1 MAGTSVMKTARCCA
15 TDAHLSAMSWRRTS
29 KVGLG
34 LWTGP
39 DGELARH
46 VDAQSQRCLDA
57 YRVNPLLVRQ
67 DANIE
72 RATAQGG
79 YGRRQ
84 VYELV
89 QNGADA
95 LLGQSSA
102 PTGRI
107 DVVLTEH
114 SLYCANEGRPIDLEG
129 VDAILTS
136 HISMKRGTEIGR
148 FGLGFKSVLGVSL
161 QPAFFSRTGSF
172 GFDAAEAEE
181 RIREVVPDAV
191 RMPTLRVAKPLHP
204 DVEAAGDPVLAELME
219 WATTVVRLPRTVDD
233 TSWLREDLATFPS
246 EFLLFSSHVST
257 LRLDDRTTPTVRE
270 IRLRRSGKKYRL
282 DDDSTSSEWQV
293 FSTLH
298 HPSEHARKDAGELAD
313 RHSIPLIWAVPTK
326 GKPARGKFWAFFPT
340 EYFTTLSGILNAP
353 WKTNEDRQNLLPG
366 PFNEELLSVA
376 SELVVAAI
384 PELSTKKDPAKFL
397 DGLPARG
404 REAANWADQSIGE
417 KVYMRAVTVPS
428 LPDQRGEIV
437 HPKTLRVH
445 PAGLDRA
452 WLDAWSE
459 YPGRPMTWVHA
470 SAETR
475 ERRPRVER
483 LLGPTTRPSTLA
495 AWLEGLV
502 EDGSAAASIF
512 ALRLASRIARDDE
525 SRAAEVRGAKI
536 VLAEDRSW
544 SDARSGS
551 IFLRT
556 KHDVESS
563 PHRFVHRAVA
573 QAAEAKAALTHLGV
587 DRIDATGE
595 LEAFINALA
604 TGRADWEV
612 FWDVSRRV
620 GSPTT
625 KSILDR
631 RISNVLATV
640 CVKVLSGRYRPLRDS
655 LLPGGIVVAGGS
667 RDVDVAID
675 TSFHE
680 DDLEL
685 LSILGASDGP
695 RAGAGSNSEPWFA
708 RYRTAMIKE
717 YYESLPPRSSRPM
730 EEYLVIDTIPFPG
743 PLGVLEDLSV
753 EGRALFTERVLQTA
767 RGTAAG
773 TTAWRMHHATERKY
787 PEREV
792 EPGWLWYL
800 KAFGAV
806 ATTQGPKPIN
816 VAVAPG
822 APSKVVAVALCSE
835 DEARLLGL
843 PSDLSAAPD
852 GVFADAVECVEAS
865 PTQSAVGELYGL
877 LASVDRRLDEVVCQ
891 VGWDVERRPPEQVT
905 VVSSRR
911 DLEALVPTDTAVVL
925 VPSPEVA
932 ALLVARWGMR
942 PASTALRTDL
952 RAVPSTEPLPLVDE
966 FPNLRPLLGDRSDLV
981 LQRCSTLEVQTAT
994 AYGTTSHPRS
1004 SVLEGSVFYWL
1015 ESADDHALLTA
1026 LSDELDLKLTRY
1038 EVQTLLEQVQAQRER
1053 DLAVRIRGNATDAQ
1067 RLAAAL
1073 GVERL
1078 RRRLPAGLI
1087 ESAAVHHGATT
1098 DEQVA
1103 EMALAAFGVD
1113 VLKEFR
1119 HELTDAGLTPPLTW
1133 SGSRAAQKFVRDL
1146 GFPPEF
1152 AGFQQARRDP
1162 VLEVDGPAELP
1173 VLHDFQHAIEQNTR
1187 ALLRRESLLRGLLSM
1202 PTGSGKTRVAVQAV
1216 VEEVA
1221 DGGLGG
1227 PVLWIAQT
1235 DELCEQAVTTWAY
1248 VWRSLGPRS
1257 RLTISRL
1264 WAANGA
1270 VPAEEGSFQVVVAT
1284 VDKLGV
1290 CAGDPAYEWLTECSA
1305 VIIDEAHTSTAPKY
1319 TNVLDWL
1326 GLGRQKQRCP
1336 LIGLTATPFRGTS
1349 ESETRQ
1355 LVRRYGQHRLD
1366 HGVLPDDPYAELQA
1380 RGILATVDHRVLE
1393 GARVE
1398 LTTEELDQLNRTRR
1412 LPASVE
1418 ERLGSDQ
1425 DRNRMLVDS
1434 IRELPE
1440 DWTVLLFAPS
1450 VANAQVLAALLR
1462 LEGLPAATISG
1473 ETEPGARRHF
1483 IEEFRAGRLRVL
1495 TNYNVLT
1502 QGFDAPAVRAVYV
1515 ARPTYSPNLY
1525 QQMIGRG
1532 LRGPLNGGKAQCLIV
1547 NVEDNIRQYGQSLA
1561 FHDFEHL
1568 WNRQT

>member
-1 MAGTSVMKTARCCA
+1 MR
-15 TDAHLSAMSWRRTS
+15 RERTS
-29 KVGLG
+29 TGSAHP
-34 LWTGP
+34 WTGP

-46 VDAQSQRCLDA
+46 VDEQSQRCLDA

-102 PTGRI
+102 PAGRI
-107 DVVLTEH
+107 DVVLTDGC
-114 SLYCANEGRPIDLEG
+114 LYCANEGQPIDLEG

-148 FGLGFKSVLGVSL
+148 FGLGFKSVLGVSM

-172 GFDAAEAEE
+172 GFDAADAEA
-181 RIREVVPDAV
+181 RIRAVVPSAE
-191 RMPTLRVAKPLHP
+191 RMPTLRVANPLHP
-204 DVEAAGDPVLAELME
+204 DVEASRDPVLAELME

-233 TSWLREDLATFPS
+233 TSWLREDLAVFPS

-257 LRLDDRTTPTVRE
+257 LRLDDRTTSTLRE
-270 IRLRRSGKKYRL
+270 IRLRRKGKNFRL
-282 DDDSTSSEWQV
+282 EDDSNTSEWQV

-298 HPSEHARKDAGELAD
+298 HPSELARKDAGELAD
-313 RHSIPLIWAVPTK
+313 RDSIPLIWAVPTK

-366 PFNEELLSVA
+366 PFNEELLAVA
-376 SELVVAAI
+376 AELVVGAI
-384 PELSTKKDPAKFL
+384 PDLSRRKDPAKFL

-417 KVYMRAVTVPS
+417 RVYALAVTVPS

-437 HPKTLRVH
+437 QPKTLRVH
-445 PAGLDRA
+445 PTGLDRS
-452 WLDAWSE
+452 WLDVWSN
-459 YPGRPMTWVHA
+459 YPGRPVDWVHG

-475 ERRPRVER
+475 ERRPRVDR
-483 LLGPTTRPSTLA
+483 LLGPSASPASMAT
-495 AWLEGLV
+495 WLEGLV
-502 EDGSAAASIF
+502 EDGSPAASIF
-512 ALRLASRIARDDE
+512 ALRLGARIVRDDE
-525 SRAAEVRGAKI
+525 SRADEVRAAKI
-536 VLAEDRSW
+536 VLAEDGSW
-544 SDARSGS
+544 SDSRSGS

-556 KHDVESS
+556 KHDSEASH
-563 PHRFVHRAVA
+563 HRFVHRTVA
-573 QAAEAKAALTHLGV
+573 RAAEAKEALTVLGV

-595 LEAFINALA
+595 LQAFLSNLRA
-604 TGRADWEV
+604 GRADWDE

-620 GSPTT
+620 GAAPA
-625 KSILDR
+625 KAIVDR
-631 RISNVLATV
+631 RVQDASASIR
-640 CVKVLSGRYRPLRDS
+640 VKVRSGRFRPLREA
-655 LLPGGIVVAGGS
+655 LLPGGVVPEDGS
-667 RDVDVAID
+667 RDADVTID
-675 TSFHE
+675 TTYHA
-680 DDLEL
+680 DDLDL
-685 LSILGASDGP
+685 LGSLGASDGP
-695 RAGAGSNSEPWFA
+695 RAGAGSSAEPWFMK
-708 RYRTAMIKE
+708 YRAAMTKE
-717 YYESLPPRSSRPM
+717 YYANLPPRSSRPL
-730 EEYLVIDTIPFPG
+730 EDYLVIEAAPFPG
-743 PLGVLEDLSV
+743 PLGVLEHLSV
-753 EGRALFTERVLQTA
+753 EASALFTERVLQAA
-767 RGTAAG
+767 RGTDIAP
-773 TTAWRMHHATERKY
+773 WRMHHATERKY
-787 PEREV
+787 PERDL

-800 KAFGAV
+800 RLFGAV
-806 ATTQGPKPIN
+806 PTTQGTKPIDA
-816 VAVAPG
+816 AVAPG
-822 APSKVVAVALCSE
+822 TASDVVAVALCSE
-835 DEARLLGL
+835 DDARVLQLS
-843 PSDLSAAPD
+843 SDLSTAPD
-852 GVFADAVECVEAS
+852 SVFADAVERVEHL
-865 PTQSAVGELYGL
+865 PTHAAAGELYGL
-877 LASVDRRLDEVVCQ
+877 LASVDRQLDQIVCS
-891 VGWDVERRPPEQVT
+891 VGRDFERRPPDEVT

-911 DLEALVPTDTAVVL
+911 DLEALVPTDTPVL
-925 VPSPEVA
+925 LAPTPEIA
-932 ALLVARWGMR
+932 ALLVTRWGLQ
-942 PASTALRTDL
+942 PASSALQTDL

-966 FPNLRPLLGDRSDLV
+966 FPNLRPLLGERSALV

-994 AYGTTSHPRS
+994 AFGTTSRPRA
-1004 SVLEGSVFYWL
+1004 SVLEGSVFYWI
-1015 ESADDHALLTA
+1015 ETGDDHALLSA
-1026 LSDELDLKLTRY
+1026 LSDELDLRLTQQ
-1038 EVQTLLEQVQAQRER
+1038 EVSSLLEQVVAQRER
-1053 DLAVRIRGNATDAQ
+1053 DLTVRIRANATDPT
-1067 RLAAAL
+1067 RLLAAL
-1073 GVERL
+1073 GLDRL
-1078 RRRLPAGLI
+1078 RRRLPAGLL
-1087 ESAAVHHGATT
+1087 ESAAVRGATG

-1119 HELTDAGLTPPLTW
+1119 NELADAGLTPPMTW

-1162 VLEVDGPAELP
+1162 VLEVEGPAELP
-1173 VLHDFQHAIEQNTR
+1173 ALHDFQVAIADNTR
-1187 ALLRRESLLRGLLSM
+1187 ALLRRESQLRGLLSM

-1216 VEEVA
+1216 VEEVGRGA
-1221 DGGLGG
+1221 LRG

-1248 VWRSLGPRS
+1248 VWRSVGPRS

-1270 VPAEEGSFQVVVAT
+1270 VPAEEGTFQVVVAT

-1290 CAGDPAYEWLTECSA
+1290 CAGDPVYEWLTECTA
-1305 VIIDEAHTSTAPKY
+1305 VVIDEAHTSTAPKY
-1319 TNVLDWL
+1319 TKVLDWL

-1366 HGVLPDDPYAELQA
+1366 HGVLQDDPYAELQT
-1380 RGILATVDHRVLE
+1380 RGILATVEHRVLE
-1393 GARVE
+1393 GARIDLTDDE
-1398 LTTEELDQLNRTRR
+1398 LNQLNRTRR

-1434 IRELPE
+1434 IRSLPG

-1473 ETEPGARRHF
+1473 ETEPGARRHY
-1483 IEEFRAGRLRVL
+1483 IEEFRTGRLRVL

-1532 LRGPLNGGKAQCLIV
+1532 LRGPLNGGKQQCLIV
-1547 NVEDNIRQYGQSLA
+1547 NVEDNIRQYGENLA

-1568 WNRQT
+1568 WSRQA